1 MTPSRYIPPSPLPG
15 TSLGGGSLVGTSS
28 SHPHHHHHQQQQQQG
43 QQASQKPTF
52 IPLQYRVVS
61 SDPHLK
67 VTMEQDKANVDAT
80 LRALRE
86 GKSERR
92 RKHEGLKVELL
103 EEERSWENECERLRK
118 EGAQIVKGEWCRV
131 HVL

>member
-15 TSLGGGSLVGTSS
+15 TSLGS
-28 SHPHHHHHQQQQQQG
+28 QQT
-43 QQASQKPTF
+43 ANPTF
-52 IPLQYRVVS
+52 VPLQHRVVS
-61 SDPHLK
+61 SDAHLK
-67 VTMEQDKANVDAT
+67 ITMEQDKANADAT

-103 EEERSWENECERLRK
+103 EEERWWENECERLRR
-118 EGAQIVKGEWCRV
+118 EGAQIVKGTQCGLLSFTHGQKRSS
-131 HVL
+131 H